1 MQELGRMI
9 KKLCSKLFSR
19 IVITGVLILIQAA
32 WFWSLFTSLSSYA
45 HWLNPLMIVLSVI
58 MCAVLIRQDS
68 TAPEFK
74 ISWMVLFMIMP
85 VQGGLLY
92 LLWGDKRPAFRLR
105 KKLDW
110 AYDRIRPLRR
120 TDPAAQAML
129 ERANPRAGRTAAY
142 LRDFAAYPVYSG
154 TNVKFYASGE
164 AAFPDLL
171 EALESAQKSI
181 LLEFFIISK
190 GKMWDAVH
198 DVLRRKAAQGVDV
211 RLIYDD
217 FGSLLGLPSDFVIR
231 MEKAHI
237 RCIPFNPV
245 VPLVSLVMNHRDH
258 RKIVVIDGTVAYT
271 GGVNLADEYINARV
285 RFGYW
290 KDAAIRLTGEC
301 VWSFTSM
308 FLELWDYILKIES
321 DYTFYRATSMEKHRL
336 QEKIHAD
343 EKGFVQ
349 PYTDSPLDHEDV
361 GENVYLNII
370 SRAKKYL
377 YIFTPYLII
386 GSEMRTALVNAAK
399 SGVDVRLVVPGIP
412 DKKLVYFLTQSNFPY
427 LIKNGVKIYTYT
439 PGFIHAKCFV
449 SDDVQATVG
458 TVNMDYRS
466 LCLHFECGVW
476 MYRTRAVL
484 QVKEDALKTFAESHE
499 VTLEE
504 FQRKSFLVRTF
515 MGALKLFA
523 PLL

>member
-1 MQELGRMI
+1 MSI
-9 KKLCSKLFSR
+9 
-19 IVITGVLILIQAA
+19 IQ
-32 WFWSLFTSLSSYA
+32 
-45 HWLNPLMIVLSVI
+45 N
-58 MCAVLIRQDS
+58 
-68 TAPEFK
+68 
-74 ISWMVLFMIMP
+74 
-85 VQGGLLY
+85 
-92 LLWGDKRPAFRLR
+92 
-105 KKLDW
+105 
-110 AYDRIRPLRR
+110 
-120 TDPAAQAML
+120 
-129 ERANPRAGRTAAY
+129 N
-142 LRDFAAYPVYSG
+142 
-154 TNVKFYASGE
+154 
-164 AAFPDLL
+164 
-171 EALESAQKSI
+171 
-181 LLEFFIISK
+181 
-190 GKMWDAVH
+190 
-198 DVLRRKAAQGVDV
+198 
-211 RLIYDD
+211 
-217 FGSLLGLPSDFVIR
+217 
-231 MEKAHI
+231 
-237 RCIPFNPV
+237 
-245 VPLVSLVMNHRDH
+245 RDH
-258 RKIVVIDGTVAYT
+258 RKITVIDGKVAYT
-271 GGVNLADEYINARV
+271 GGMNLADEYINARV

-458 TVNMDYRS
+458 TVT
-466 LCLHFECGVW
+466 W
-476 MYRTRAVL
+476 ITAVCVCIL
-484 QVKEDALKTFAESHE
+484 NVASGCSYPGSFAGKRRCVKTFAESHE

>member
-1 MQELGRMI
+1 MKRILN
-9 KKLCSKLFSR
+9 KLFSKLVLGGLIIILQFSWFVYLLYSATVYSSMVDALFKIAS
-19 IVITGVLILIQAA
+19 IVLALFVSSRDMRSTYKTSWIFLILALP
-32 WFWSLFTSLSSYA
+32 LFGIPAYY
-45 HWLNPLMIVLSVI
+45 
-58 MCAVLIRQDS
+58 
-68 TAPEFK
+68 
-74 ISWMVLFMIMP
+74 LFGRP
-85 VQGGLLY
+85 GLT
-92 LLWGDKRPAFRLR
+92 KRTRR
-105 KKLDW
+105 KLDVVSS
-110 AYDRIRPLRR
+110 RIRAYSSPSDDVMSALREEMYPQFLEDLK
-120 TDPAAQAML
+120 TAKSYTFLEYFIAEPGKML
-129 ERANPRAGRTAAY
+129 DAIVEI
-142 LRDFAAYPVYSG
+142 L
-154 TNVKFYASGE
+154 
-164 AAFPDLL
+164 
-171 EALESAQKSI
+171 AQKAK
-181 LLEFFIISK
+181 E
-190 GKMWDAVH
+190 
-198 DVLRRKAAQGVDV
+198 GVDV
-211 RLIYDD
+211 RFMYD
-217 FGSLLGLPSDFVIR
+217 GIGCIQTLPNKYYR
-231 MEKAHI
+231 YLQEKGIKCA
-237 RCIPFNPV
+237 CFQPFR
-245 VPLVSLVMNHRDH
+245 PLMSIIQNNRDH
-258 RKIVVIDGTVAYT
+258 RKITVIDGRVAYT
-271 GGVNLADEYINARV
+271 GGMNLADEYINARV

-308 FLELWDYILKIES
+308 FLEHGDYILKTES

-361 GENVYLNII
+361 GENVYLNMI

-504 FQRKSFLVRTF
+504 FQKKSFLVRTF

>member
-1 MQELGRMI
+1 MFRLPIVKFFNRIFNRVTITVVLVALQVLWLLWAFWSFTAGRVWLNGALKALSI
-9 KKLCSKLFSR
+9 L
-19 IVITGVLILIQAA
+19 IVLYLVRKDENSAYKIGWIVLI
-32 WFWSLFTSLSSYA
+32 
-45 HWLNPLMIVLSVI
+45 
-58 MCAVLIRQDS
+58 
-68 TAPEFK
+68 
-74 ISWMVLFMIMP
+74 
-85 VQGGLLY
+85 GLLPLLGGALY
-92 LLWGDKRPAFRLR
+92 LAFGNKAPAKYLR
-105 KKLDW
+105 ERMQKVEQAHQTELAQPEGQTDALDISSRNLSRYV
-110 AYDRIRPLRR
+110 AKFGPY
-120 TDPAAQAML
+120 PAWKD
-129 ERANPRAGRTAAY
+129 TAAHY
-142 LRDFAAYPVYSG
+142 FSCGEEMYPQLLADLDKAE
-154 TNVKFYASGE
+154 KFI
-164 AAFPDLL
+164 F
-171 EALESAQKSI
+171 
-181 LLEFFIISK
+181 LEFFILRS
-190 GKMWDAVH
+190 GKMWDGVEQI
-198 DVLRRKAAQGVDV
+198 LRRKAAQGVDV

-258 RKIVVIDGTVAYT
+258 RKIVVVDGNVAYT

-308 FLELWDYILKIES
+308 FLELWDYILKTES

>member
-1 MQELGRMI
+1 MKRILN
-9 KKLCSKLFSR
+9 KLFSKLVLGGLIIILQFSWFVYLLYSATVYSSMVDALFKIAS
-19 IVITGVLILIQAA
+19 IVLALFVSSRDMRSTYKTSWIFLILALP
-32 WFWSLFTSLSSYA
+32 LFGIPAYYLFGRPGLTKRTRMKMDVVSS
-45 HWLNPLMIVLSVI
+45 
-58 MCAVLIRQDS
+58 
-68 TAPEFK
+68 
-74 ISWMVLFMIMP
+74 
-85 VQGGLLY
+85 
-92 LLWGDKRPAFRLR
+92 
-105 KKLDW
+105 
-110 AYDRIRPLRR
+110 RIRAYSSPSDDVMSALRAE
-120 TDPAAQAML
+120 DDSAGQQAQYL
-129 ERANPRAGRTAAY
+129 TCYAG
-142 LRDFAAYPVYSG
+142 YPVYREAD
-154 TNVKFYASGE
+154 TQYYCCGE
-164 AAFPDLL
+164 EMYPQFLEDLKAAKSYIFL
-171 EALESAQKSI
+171 EYFIAEPGKMLDAIVEILAQKAK
-181 LLEFFIISK
+181 E
-190 GKMWDAVH
+190 
-198 DVLRRKAAQGVDV
+198 GVDV
-211 RLIYDD
+211 RFMYD
-217 FGSLLGLPSDFVIR
+217 GIGCIQTLPNKYYCYLQ
-231 MEKAHI
+231 EKGIKCA
-237 RCIPFNPV
+237 CFQPFR
-245 VPLVSLVMNHRDH
+245 PLMSIIQNNRDH
-258 RKIVVIDGTVAYT
+258 RKITVIDGKVAYT
-271 GGVNLADEYINARV
+271 GGMNLADEYINARV

-308 FLELWDYILKIES
+308 FLELWDYILKTES

-361 GENVYLNII
+361 GEN
-370 SRAKKYL
+370 
-377 YIFTPYLII
+377 
-386 GSEMRTALVNAAK
+386 
-399 SGVDVRLVVPGIP
+399 
-412 DKKLVYFLTQSNFPY
+412 VYFLTQSNFPY